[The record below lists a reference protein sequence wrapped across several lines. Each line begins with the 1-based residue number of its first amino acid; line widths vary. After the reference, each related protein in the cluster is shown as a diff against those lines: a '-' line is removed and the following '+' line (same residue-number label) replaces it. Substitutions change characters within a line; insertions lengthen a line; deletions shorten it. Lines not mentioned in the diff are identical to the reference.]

1 MPSEAEI
8 SIPVDTRSCCCS
20 LEGCCPLEG
29 VEATDEQGSGASP
42 PDQPRT
48 LASPVILHILL
59 PWPCAL
65 ELAGKHSRKCTDC
78 LIEFQSLEHIPLGST
93 TSCSSVTRNSRVP
106 TRLPSRPASVEEV
119 TQARLGLEVHAKG
132 ALVQQSE
139 ILLRT
144 FSHTAVS
151 PGQPLPRRLV
161 QTVAAGTAGSGSCG
175 ASSFG
180 S

>member
-42 PDQPRT
+42 LDQPRT
-48 LASPVILHILL
+48 SASPVILYILL

-78 LIEFQSLEHIPLGST
+78 LIEFQSLEHIPLGNT